1 MEQMISILLLTTTVL
16 FFRMNYYKKN
26 YEIYYNNYIQCL
38 NVLKEY
44 DPKLKAYLESKE
56 EQND

>member
-1 MEQMISILLLTTTVL
+1 MEQMISILLLTTTIL

-56 EQND
+56 V